1 MAHDKP
7 KVTIDLAEYQE
18 LQEKANAVSPDEFVQ
33 DAKLVIATFINCRLN
48 QSQTAEA
55 LRRRNIA
62 FSIMETMGGDVEPSN
77 IIIKRIN
84 Q

>member
-18 LQEKANAVSPDEFVQ
+18 LQEKATDVSSDEFVQ
-33 DAKLVIATFINCRLN
+33 DAKLVIATFINCRLSP
-48 QSQTAEA
+48 SQATEA
-55 LRRRNIA
+55 LRMHNIA
-62 FSIMETMGGDVEPSN
+62 FTITETMGRDVEPSN